1 MKQKTAMQELRL
13 RLIDRSEQFRRADML
28 GPFTTLT
35 LVLTEIELEL
45 LEKEKEQIEN
55 AYTEGYLDDG
65 NTDFNPIE
73 YYNKTYKQ
81 D

>member
-1 MKQKTAMQELRL
+1 MKTAMQELRL

-45 LEKEKEQIEN
+45 LEKEKEQIMD
-55 AYTEGYLDDG
+55 GYNKGMYSSLQFSK
-65 NTDFNPIE
+65 TPE
-73 YYNKTYKQ
+73 QYYNETYKQ